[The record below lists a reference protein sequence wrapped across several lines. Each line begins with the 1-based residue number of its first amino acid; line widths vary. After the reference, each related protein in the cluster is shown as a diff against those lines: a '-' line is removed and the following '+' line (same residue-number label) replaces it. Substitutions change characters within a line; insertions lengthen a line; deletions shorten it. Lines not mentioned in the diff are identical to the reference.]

1 MLNKELHPILI
12 SRRGELNAWIFA
24 GVVSIAIAIMYWSMG
39 SIPTVAWVF
48 WTFLVFAAFSTSF
61 GNWVDRKT
69 VMKVGD
75 SGIAFENGIRQVALT
90 WQVVKS
96 VNVTP
101 ARWGKRV
108 QVLGDQAHFRF
119 RTLGE
124 VQYQGE
130 VKERLGFVEGEEV
143 LQEIL
148 KKTNLRLEKEERGS
162 YYYSRG

>member
-1 MLNKELHPILI
+1 MLNKEHNPELI
-12 SRRGELNAWIFA
+12 SRRGELNAWAFA
-24 GVVSIAIAIMYWSMG
+24 SVVSVAAAIMYWSMG

-48 WTFLVFAAFSTSF
+48 WAFLLFAALSTSF
-61 GNWVDRKT
+61 GNWMDRRT

-90 WQVVKS
+90 WLEVKS

-101 ARWGKRV
+101 ARWGRKV
-108 QVLGDQAHFRF
+108 QVLGEKTHFQF

-130 VKERLGFVEGEEV
+130 VEGRLGFVEGEEI

-148 KKTNLRLEKEERGS
+148 KKTNLRLEKEEKGS
-162 YYYSRG
+162 YYYSHV